1 MPITRITVNPP
12 GGIAEIDP
20 VKRPINAEML
30 VLMDAWGVTRPALL
44 AAMLSGPHAPKGEP
58 ARDAMNVL
66 IMEACDGAV
75 PCPALVY
82 AKLLQLDSKLRGT
95 IKAIVEKYAD
105 QPRIEFSLPRDDS
118 EARKTVG
125 ALFEHEAF
133 ENLPLTAAGTRIAL
147 FTVGRTLRERGVDVH
162 FCFPA

>member
-1 MPITRITVNPP
+1 MPITRTTVNPP

-30 VLMDAWGVTRPALL
+30 GLMDVWGVTRAALL
-44 AAMLSGPHAPKGEP
+44 AAMLSGPNAPTGQP
-58 ARDAMNVL
+58 ARDAMDLV
-66 IMEACDGAV
+66 IMEATDGAV

-82 AKLLQLDSKLRGT
+82 AKLLLLDSKLRGAV
-95 IKAIVEKYAD
+95 KAIVERYAD
-105 QPRIEFSLPRDDS
+105 QPRIELCLPRDDS

>member
-44 AAMLSGPHAPKGEP
+44 AAMLSGPNAPKGEP

-118 EARKTVG
+118 EARRTVG

-147 FTVGRTLRERGVDVH
+147 LTVGRTLRERGVDVH
-162 FCFPA
+162 FCFAA

>member
-1 MPITRITVNPP
+1 MPITRTTVNPP

-30 VLMDAWGVTRPALL
+30 GLMDAWGVTRDALV
-44 AAMLSGPHAPKGEP
+44 AAMFSGPNAPKGQP
-58 ARDAMNVL
+58 ARDAMTVL
-66 IMEACDGAV
+66 IMEAADGAV
-75 PCPALVY
+75 KCPALVY

-95 IKAIVEKYAD
+95 IKAIVDKYAD

-133 ENLPLTAAGTRIAL
+133 ETLPLTAAGARIAL

>member
-30 VLMDAWGVTRPALL
+30 VLMDTWGVTRAALL
-44 AAMLSGPHAPKGEP
+44 EAMLSDPSAPTGQP
-58 ARDAMNVL
+58 ARDAMAVL
-66 IMEACDGAV
+66 IMEAADGAV
-75 PCPALVY
+75 KCPALVY
-82 AKLLQLDSKLRGT
+82 AKLLQLDLILRGA
-95 IKAIVEKYAD
+95 IKAIVEKYAN

-125 ALFEHEAF
+125 ALFENEAF
-133 ENLPLTAAGTRIAL
+133 EHLPLTAAGTRIAL

-162 FCFPA
+162 FCFAA